1 MARPASSL
9 RQVRAAPAVDVRG
22 LAQSAGMSEGGT
34 WRIIRG
40 MGTSELGIAAIV
52 TVTGIVQS
60 IYYVGVPMMLWL
72 IWKKVRHLPG

>member
-1 MARPASSL
+1 
-9 RQVRAAPAVDVRG
+9 
-22 LAQSAGMSEGGT
+22 MSEGGT